1 MGNYHGYDEIDFKD
15 GKAFLKT
22 TGEELSPMVE
32 KMSKSKKNVINP
44 DDILSQYGADAF
56 RMYEMF
62 MGPFEAS
69 KPWDMK
75 GIEGI
80 ARFLRRIVAWNEAVK
95 LTTACNPKEI
105 EILKNKTVAK
115 VTEDIENFH
124 FNTAISSL
132 MVFFNEI
139 SKLEAISQDTFETF
153 LKILHPFAPHL
164 TEEIWQT
171 SGRSGFLVQQSW
183 PKADADIIAQEMV
196 EVGVQI
202 NGKVRD
208 RIKVVA
214 TAGKEEMEK
223 AALASEKVQ
232 KYLESCEIKKIIVV
246 PARIISIIAV
256 PKK

>member
-1 MGNYHGYDEIDFKD
+1 
-15 GKAFLKT
+15 
-22 TGEELSPMVE
+22 
-32 KMSKSKKNVINP
+32 MSKSKKNVINP

-80 ARFLRRIVAWNEAVK
+80 ARFLRRIMAWNESVK
-95 LTTACNPKEI
+95 LTNASNPKEI
-105 EILKNKTVAK
+105 EILKNKTIAK
-115 VTEDIENFH
+115 VTEDIETFH

-132 MVFFNEI
+132 MVMFNEI
-139 SKLEAISQDTFETF
+139 SKLETISQDTFDTF
-153 LKILHPFAPHL
+153 LKLLHPFAPHI

-171 SGRSGFLVQQSW
+171 SGHSGFLVKQPW
-183 PKADADIIAQEMV
+183 PKADADLISQETV
-196 EVGVQI
+196 EVAVQI

-208 RIKVVA
+208 RIKISA
-214 TAGKEEMEK
+214 SASKEEMEK
-223 AALASEKVQ
+223 AALASEKIQ
-232 KYLESCEIKKIIVV
+232 RNLQGMEIKKIIVV
-246 PARIISIIAV
+246 PARIISLIAA